1 MTTVAKTSPLYFS
14 MQAIWGVEFLRTL
27 STFKKRIEIR
37 RLMVTSFKK
46 RRIRR
51 FHVIVVLWTS
61 NKCTTY
67 GGSEDKT
74 LTPQSMDYPY
84 GLLIWTTLK

>member
-1 MTTVAKTSPLYFS
+1 MTTIAKTSLLYFS

-61 NKCTTY
+61 NKCTTN

-74 LTPQSMDYPY
+74 LTPPNP
-84 GLLIWTTLK
+84 WTTLMDYSYGLP